1 MMKITL
7 DIPEHI
13 LSQLGDSL
21 ESRQTALESLARASI
36 RPNLYWVHLLGS
48 VASKARKWAELENI
62 PLESVLGMLVKDG
75 LESALVSGKYP
86 ISEESKRNLSI
97 RYLMAL
103 FYPENSN
110 YSFNPVEL
118 MMLSIST
125 GITID
130 LLEEYL
136 KLAKSRFNLAK
147 SRLQTKHE
155 LLNTLMDLL

>member
-1 MMKITL
+1 MLITI

-48 VASKARKWAELENI
+48 VASKAQKWAELENI

-75 LESALVSGKYP
+75 LESALITGKYP
-86 ISEESKRNLSI
+86 ISEDSKRNLAT

-136 KLAKSRFNLAK
+136 KLAKSRLNRVK
-147 SRLQTKHE
+147 SHTQHKRE
-155 LLNTLMDLL
+155 LLTELMDLL